1 MSVTCRGAASPVSHS
16 RWHRQGGG
24 SRSAPC
30 QPPSAPPSARRR
42 HGMGREGTRGA
53 GHHPEGT
60 TRPPCSPPIPHILSV
75 RAPPAPRAAWRG
87 PRRRAGCAASAGVHG
102 DVSVPCA
109 PPSAGKGSMSLFQT
123 VTAPWSPPSPIIRK
137 ERGVSAPTPPQKQPL
152 LALPAAP
159 SSPPPA
165 QGTAPRLGLTCF
177 CFCLAWGEKR
187 QRLVTVKWGPPPG
200 PPRFPW
206 AKICPYLRRGEAIAG
221 SHCRR
226 GPRHCQLSWGRRG

>member
-1 MSVTCRGAASPVSHS
+1 MSVTCRGAASPVSHG

-87 PRRRAGCAASAGVHG
+87 PRRRVGCAASAGLHG

-109 PPSAGKGSMSLFQT
+109 PPSARKGSMSLFQT

-159 SSPPPA
+159 LLTSPCPGHSPA
-165 QGTAPRLGLTCF
+165 PGTHLLLLLLGLGREETEV
-177 CFCLAWGEKR
+177 GDSK
-187 QRLVTVKWGPPPG
+187 VGTPPG

-221 SHCRR
+221 SRCRR